1 MHRKLATV
9 KRIAK
14 ELEIEGKIENSDK
27 KNKRFKI
34 TLPDSQVIHFG
45 QWPFTT
51 GKVTYIDH
59 HNDDVKDAWQA
70 RHSKI
75 LKDGKPAYLNPN
87 SPEFYSWRL
96 LW

>member
-1 MHRKLATV
+1 MYRKLATV

-14 ELEIEGKIENSDK
+14 ELGIECKIENSDK

-34 TLPDSQVIHFG
+34 TLPDSKVVHFG
-45 QWPFTT
+45 LWPFT
-51 GKVTYIDH
+51 GKGTYIDH
-59 HNDDVKDAWQA
+59 HDNDIRDAWQA

-75 LKDGKPAYLNPN
+75 LKNGKPAYLNPN
-87 SPEFYSWRL
+87 SPEFYSWNF

>member
-9 KRIAK
+9 RRIAK
-14 ELEIEGKIENSDK
+14 EIGIKGKIENSDK

-34 TLPDSQVIHFG
+34 TLPDSKVIHFG
-45 QWPFTT
+45 QWPT
-51 GKVTYIDH
+51 GKGAYIDH
-59 HNDDVKDAWQA
+59 HDDDVKDAWQS

-75 LKDGKPAYLNPN
+75 LLKDGKPAYLNPN
-87 SPEFYSWRL
+87 SPEFYSWHL